1 MGNWSKE
8 LKIGVF
14 TLISLLVFLL
24 GLNFLKGKDIFS
36 SDNIYY
42 IRFNDIA
49 QLSESSN
56 VYVNGYKA
64 GIVRSINY
72 DHQKGGAVIVK
83 IEADKEIKFP
93 ADTRGEIKE
102 SLIGELSIHLA
113 LGNDRK
119 KNLNSGDTISGIIR
133 EGLTENI
140 ENMLNTGV
148 QDLILKLDTTLS
160 GINIILNDRS
170 LRSAIENADN
180 LLYRLSEASI
190 SLTGLLNNQVS
201 SIAGKADS
209 IGDNLIYLSEKL
221 GKIDYDKIILKTDSL
236 LDQLIKV
243 TEKLHNSDNTAGLLL
258 NEQTL
263 YNELQE
269 TLTNVNA
276 LIDDIK
282 KNPRKYIKI
291 SIF

>member
-1 MGNWSKE
+1 M
-8 LKIGVF
+8 
-14 TLISLLVFLL
+14 
-24 GLNFLKGKDIFS
+24 
-36 SDNIYY
+36 
-42 IRFNDIA
+42 
-49 QLSESSN
+49 
-56 VYVNGYKA
+56 
-64 GIVRSINY
+64 SI
-72 DHQKGGAVIVK
+72 
-83 IEADKEIKFP
+83 
-93 ADTRGEIKE
+93 
-102 SLIGELSIHLA
+102 
-113 LGNDRK
+113 
-119 KNLNSGDTISGIIR
+119 
-133 EGLTENI
+133 
-140 ENMLNTGV
+140 
-148 QDLILKLDTTLS
+148 
-160 GINIILNDRS
+160 
-170 LRSAIENADN
+170 
-180 LLYRLSEASI
+180 
-190 SLTGLLNNQVS
+190 TGLLNNQGS

-243 TEKLHNSDNTAGLLL
+243 TEKLHNRDNTAGLVL